1 MSLTSAT
8 WMHHRLV
15 QWRTAVL
22 VGAVIACCL
31 SLNLVVLG
39 LTPRTAAPTAQ
50 AAAVGVV
57 PPAVTDPQ
65 VQTSTVP
72 PAIGSDRLDA
82 TLVAQSQEPVPAGTA
97 VLPLAVVEVAAPTQA
112 DPETTR
118 ASTAPAPTSV
128 PTTASP
134 TVGLPTP
141 PLPATTAPA
150 TAPPTTTAPT
160 TTPPTTTAPT
170 TAPPTTTAL
179 IVEYPQYVVN
189 NVGHVVLTYTN
200 GSAIELYGVYAG
212 TGWVYD
218 VEQNGPEKVKIKFF
232 NIQTENEAEWTA
244 KIENGRIKVEG

>member
-141 PLPATTAPA
+141 PLPTTTAPA
-150 TAPPTTTAPT
+150 TA
-160 TTPPTTTAPT
+160 PPTTTAPT

-179 IVEYPQYVVN
+179 NVEYPQYVVN

-200 GSAIELYGVYAG
+200 GSAIEVYGVYAG